1 MTKIVK
7 ILGNIILATVELV
20 LLLLVVLAFLVR
32 TAEFQTYAAQ
42 KGSVYLSSY
51 LDAEVSIG
59 KVDAVFF
66 DRIYIDEIYL
76 EDQRQDTLG
85 YVKELFLN
93 ISIIELAQNEF
104 TLDKVGIDRAIFNLK
119 KMEGS
124 DDSNLQFLLDVFKSD
139 EASTPPDFSLL
150 VSSLSV
156 TNSEFL
162 FHDEN
167 VPTNPFGVDFKHL
180 GLKKLNLSASK
191 IEINQTDYSAT
202 IDQLSF
208 RDRSGFNLN
217 ELSTNAVF
225 SQKGLD
231 LKNTTI
237 NTALT
242 SIDLPTFSLRTEDF
256 KSYQSFVDEVPM
268 LMDIQNAS
276 VSMADVSMFAPAL
289 EGMDAIVNLSGKTSK
304 PVNGLLIEE
313 LDLKMGDGTHITG
326 DFILPDF
333 SDTSELYINQT
344 IDHLT
349 VYSSD
354 IARLRLP
361 KQSSTSYLELPNE
374 VHNLVYLS
382 GDNIIADGYLN
393 DLDLTLGA
401 LTTGAGNLAFNG
413 KVKVKNIANN
423 EVLTLNSE
431 LPKSRFLTLEKFNL
445 GQVIDNKDFKN
456 ISGNIG
462 FSLELLA
469 DEYFKL
475 NNLRGHIKR
484 FEAFEYPYR
493 NILLSKVDLGV
504 DLSKK
509 ITETTLNGLLYA
521 RDENLDLVYEGKAIF
536 GEVVDLDI
544 DIAIECA
551 HLEKIHAS
559 FKNRGELIAQFHLK
573 GKGTTIDSFSGSTV
587 IDSLYY
593 EEEGN
598 AFDLA
603 HFDATLIRASG
614 KDDLTIRSP
623 VLDADMEGYADLD
636 YVLDNAM
643 YQASQVFPALF
654 PELEPVF
661 DENSEFSYKF
671 NIKQMNPIFE
681 IFIPELKVADNT
693 VFSGFYK
700 GAQNDFEL
708 DLFSDYVQYNDFR
721 FEEITIFQ
729 ELKNNELLALYMID
743 RFYVK
748 DSLVLKDMHST
759 NIAANGFM
767 DSQLIFHDRFNSRS
781 NLEWYTHI
789 FEVDG
794 FDIDILPSYFTLNNH
809 RWDLKEQAH
818 LNYSTNCFLIEDFL
832 LTRKEQFIEIK
843 GQVSKLPEDRLNIDV
858 RNFDLSDV
866 AVLLA
871 PDNTITGR
879 ANISGQIQEALTDL
893 KFSGITDIKN
903 LVIDNRE
910 IGDVSFQADYDAD
923 KKSINMLG
931 DLFYANK
938 RTFKF
943 KGDYFLDQPENSLD
957 FQMDFNNADIAVLN
971 SFMDPDVVRGLSGK
985 LRGSFD
991 LTGSIKNPVLEGA
1004 INLDDGKATL
1014 ALLGAEFKY
1023 YGKVEADQYGIYL
1036 NAMPIEDEE
1045 GNTGFLAGH
1054 IFHDNFSDMM
1064 FEFNFNFKEH
1074 PSKRNPLNPSEA
1086 LKLDR
1091 FLVMKTK
1098 YSEESLYYGN
1108 AYMTG
1113 SASVSGTP
1121 DDLSVRV
1128 DAETRKGTWINF
1140 PMYGPTTIEEDG
1152 FIKFKT
1158 ADVPDSLLEE
1168 QGIDFTGVDLS
1179 LNFKVTPD
1187 ARVKLIFDDNLGDEI
1202 TAKGSGDLTI
1212 DLDQY
1217 GDIALNGTYTV
1228 SEGDYNFV
1236 MGPYKQKFFISE
1248 GGTVQWTGSPYSA
1261 KLDIETYYTT
1271 NANLAVVMTDIIENR
1286 VTDNE
1291 VIYSYLKLRGDM
1303 NKPEISFDLA
1313 APNATEAGKTV
1324 MNRIRSD
1331 KDELNR
1337 QFFSI
1342 LIWKR
1347 FQPLAGQEGREAGA
1361 SGGAALD
1368 LVSTQINSL
1377 LSKVSDDYK
1386 MNFALDNDEMTGE
1399 GSVEFGVKKEFLD
1412 DRLIVSGSF
1421 GVGNYNQTNADQNN
1435 LIHEFNLEYLLN
1447 DKGTFRINVF
1457 NQSNANRI
1465 VNQNAGLFTQGV
1477 GINYREDFHNFRDF
1491 KAFLFF
1497 SSLLSGED
1505 MSDYQLN
1512 NQRYEPI
1519 PKEYLD
1525 KNEQEAKEEEE
1536 TEVEENNNE

>member
-1 MTKIVK
+1 MTKVLK

-32 TAEFQTYAAQ
+32 TVEFQTYAAQ
-42 KGSVYLSSY
+42 KGSVYLSTY
-51 LDAEVSIG
+51 LDTEVSIG

-66 DRIYIDEIYL
+66 DRIYIDELYI

-85 YVKELFLN
+85 YIKELFLN
-93 ISIIELAQNEF
+93 VSLIGLAQSEF
-104 TLDKVGIDRAIFNLK
+104 VLDKVGIDRAVFNLK
-119 KMEGS
+119 KMEGT
-124 DDSNLQFLLDVFKSD
+124 DDSNLQFLLDAFKSD
-139 EASTPPDFSLL
+139 KESSPQDFSLHL
-150 VSSLSV
+150 NKLSV

-162 FHDEN
+162 FNDEN
-167 VPTNPFGVDFKHL
+167 SPTKTFGVDFQHL
-180 GLKKLNLSASK
+180 DLKTLNLSATNV
-191 IEINQTDYSAT
+191 EINQTDYSAS
-202 IDQLSF
+202 INRLSF
-208 RDRSGFNLN
+208 RDRSGFQLN
-217 ELSTNAVF
+217 ELSTKAAF
-225 SQKGLD
+225 SKKGLD
-231 LKNTTI
+231 LTNTII

-242 SIDLPTFSLRTEDF
+242 SIDLPTFSLKTEDF
-256 KSYQSFVDEVPM
+256 ESYKSFVDEVAL
-268 LMDIQNAS
+268 LMDIQNAT
-276 VSMADVSMFAPAL
+276 VSLADVAMFAPAL
-289 EGMDAIVNLSGKTSK
+289 EGMDAMVNLSGKTSA
-304 PVNGLLIEE
+304 PVNRLMIED
-313 LDLKMGDGTHITG
+313 LDLKMGVGTHITG

-333 SDTSELYINQT
+333 SDTLGLYIDQT

-354 IARLRLP
+354 LATLRLP
-361 KQSSTSYLELPNE
+361 SQNETPFLNIPKE
-374 VHNLVYLS
+374 VHNMVYLS
-382 GDNIIADGYLN
+382 GDNIAAKGFIA
-393 DLDLTLGA
+393 DLDLTLGG
-401 LTTGAGNLAFNG
+401 LTTGAGNLSFDGIINI
-413 KVKVKNIANN
+413 KNLGGEQPIT
-423 EVLTLNSE
+423 VFS
-431 LPKSRFLTLEKFNL
+431 KDSKRRFLTLDKFNL
-445 GQVIDNKDFKN
+445 GKVIENKDFRN
-456 ISGNIG
+456 ITGNIG
-462 FSLELLA
+462 FSLELSGS
-469 DEYFKL
+469 EYFKL
-475 NNLRGHIKR
+475 KNLRGHVRR
-484 FEAFEYPYR
+484 FEAFNYPYK
-493 NILLSKVDLGV
+493 NILLSKIDLGV
-504 DLSKK
+504 DFSKK
-509 ITETTLNGLLYA
+509 ITETTINGLLFT
-521 RDENLDLVYEGKAIF
+521 RDENLDLVYKGKTII
-536 GEVVDLDI
+536 GETIDLDI
-544 DIAIECA
+544 YIDVECA
-551 HLEKIHAS
+551 HLEKIHKT
-559 FKNRGELIAQFHLK
+559 FKDRGELVAQFHLT
-573 GKGTTIDSFSGSTV
+573 GKGTTMESFSGSTV
-587 IDSLYY
+587 VDSLYY
-593 EEEGN
+593 EEDGN

-603 HFDATLIRASG
+603 HFEATLIRDKG
-614 KDDLTIRSP
+614 NDNLTIRSDI
-623 VLDADMEGYADLD
+623 LDADMEGYADLD
-636 YVLDNAM
+636 YVFDNVL
-643 YQASQVFPALF
+643 YQASQVFPAMF
-654 PELEPVF
+654 PELDPVF
-661 DENSEFSYKF
+661 DSNSEFSYKF
-671 NIKQMNPIFE
+671 NIKELNPIFE
-681 IFIPELKVADNT
+681 VFIPELKIADST
-693 VFSGFYK
+693 TLSGFYK
-700 GAQNDFEL
+700 GAQNGFEL
-708 DLFSDYVQYNDFR
+708 DLFSDYVQYEEFR
-721 FEEITIFQ
+721 FEDITIFQ

-748 DSLVLKDMHST
+748 DSLVIKNIHST

-767 DSQLIFHDRFNSRS
+767 DSHLIFHDRYNSRS

-789 FEVDG
+789 FEIDG

-809 RWDLKEQAH
+809 RWDLNEQAH
-818 LNYSTNCFLIEDFL
+818 INYTTNCFLIEDFL
-832 LTRKEQFIEIK
+832 LTRKEQFIEIE
-843 GQVSKLPEDRLNIDV
+843 GQISKVPEDRLNIDI

-871 PDNTITGR
+871 PENQINGR
-879 ANISGQIQEALTDL
+879 ANISGEMQEVLTDF
-893 KFSGITDIKN
+893 KFSGITDIQD
-903 LVIDNRE
+903 LVIDRRE
-910 IGDVSFQADYDAD
+910 IGDISFQADYDAE
-923 KKSINMLG
+923 KEVINMLG
-931 DLFYANK
+931 DLFYK
-938 RTFKF
+938 RSRTFKF
-943 KGDYFLDQPENSLD
+943 KGDYLLNQPENNLD
-957 FQMDFNNADIAVLN
+957 FTMDFNNTDIAVLN

-985 LRGSFD
+985 LRGTFD
-991 LTGSIKNPVLEGA
+991 LTGTVKNPVLEGA

-1023 YGKVEADQYGIYL
+1023 HGKVEADEYGIYL

-1074 PSKRNPLNPSEA
+1074 PSKRNPLNRSEA

-1113 SASVSGTP
+1113 NASVSGTT
-1121 DDLSVRV
+1121 DNLSVRV

-1158 ADVPDSLLEE
+1158 ADIPDSLLEE
-1168 QGIDFTGVDLS
+1168 KGIDFTGVDLS
-1179 LNFKVTPD
+1179 LNFKITPD

-1202 TAKGSGDLTI
+1202 TATGSGDLII

-1228 SEGDYNFV
+1228 SDGDYNFV

-1261 KLDIETYYTT
+1261 TLDIETYYTT
-1271 NANLAVVMTDIIENR
+1271 TANLAVVMTDIIENR

-1291 VIYSYLKLRGDM
+1291 VIYSYLKLRGEM
-1303 NKPEISFDLA
+1303 TKPQISFDLA

-1347 FQPLAGQEGREAGA
+1347 FQPLAGQAGREAGA
-1361 SGGAALD
+1361 GGGAALD

-1386 MNFALDNDEMTGE
+1386 MNLALDSDEMTGE
-1399 GSVEFGVKKEFLD
+1399 SSVEFGVKKEFLD

-1421 GVGNYNQTNADQNN
+1421 GVGNYNQTNANQNN
-1435 LIHEFNLEYLLN
+1435 LISDFNLEYLLN

-1465 VNQNAGLFTQGV
+1465 INQNAGLFTQGV

-1497 SSLLSGED
+1497 SSLFSGED
-1505 MSDYQLN
+1505 RTEFQLN
-1512 NQRYEPI
+1512 SQRYEPI
-1519 PKEYLD
+1519 PEEYL
-1525 KNEQEAKEEEE
+1525 KKEEQEAKEEEE
-1536 TEVEENNNE
+1536 LELEENNNE